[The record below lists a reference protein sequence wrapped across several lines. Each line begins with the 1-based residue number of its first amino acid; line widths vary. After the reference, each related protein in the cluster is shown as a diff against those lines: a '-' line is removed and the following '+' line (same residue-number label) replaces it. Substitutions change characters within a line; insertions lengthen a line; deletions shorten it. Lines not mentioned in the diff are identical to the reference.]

1 MMIQYFGIT
10 EKGNFRSHNEDSM
23 YVSGEIVAGTV
34 SGSFASTG
42 IRDSSHS
49 PLILA
54 LADGMGGHTSG
65 EIASRLT
72 LEKLAWMERAIQP
85 LEELPRAGWQNLFRK
100 INNEINEHALMTGK
114 LGMGTTLVGA
124 LFGRKK
130 VLVFNMGDSRAYHF
144 SSQGVHKI
152 TVDHSFSDSVRGG
165 NQSSRSY
172 ITSCIGGGTTDLQ
185 MDLFDITNS
194 LSEGDRILL
203 CTDGLTDV
211 IKIDDLEEIL
221 KNASNVKEAC
231 SHLAEEANLRMTR
244 DNTSVIVI
252 EVKEMAL
259 SHAEPWKLTPSERKR

>member
-1 MMIQYFGIT
+1 MVISYFGIT

-23 YVSGEIVAGTV
+23 YACGEIVAGSV
-34 SGSFASTG
+34 SGS
-42 IRDSSHS
+42 ISSSGFQSSEDS

-54 LADGMGGHTSG
+54 LADGMGGHISG
-65 EIASRLT
+65 EIASRMT
-72 LEKLAWMERAIQP
+72 LEKLAWMVKKIQP

-100 INNEINEHALMTGK
+100 INNEINEHAQETGR
-114 LGMGTTLVGA
+114 LGMGTTLVGV
-124 LFGRKK
+124 LFGRRK

-144 SSQGVHKI
+144 SSHGVHKI
-152 TVDHSFSDSVRGG
+152 TVDHSFSDPARDHHH
-165 NQSSRSY
+165 SRSY

-194 LSEGDRILL
+194 LSEGDRILI

-221 KNASNVKEAC
+221 RNASNVKEAC
-231 SHLAEEANLRMTR
+231 SHLSEEANLRMTK

-252 EVKEMAL
+252 EMKETAL
-259 SHAEPWKLTPSERKR
+259 SFSEPWKFTPSERKR

>member
-1 MMIQYFGIT
+1 MVINYFGIT

-23 YVSGEIVAGTV
+23 YACGEIVAGTI
-34 SGSFASTG
+34 SGSL
-42 IRDSSHS
+42 SSSGFQSSEDS

-54 LADGMGGHTSG
+54 LADGMGGHISG
-65 EIASRLT
+65 EIASRMT
-72 LEKLAWMERAIQP
+72 LEKLAWMVKRIQP

-100 INNEINEHALMTGK
+100 INHEINEHATQTGR
-114 LGMGTTLVGA
+114 LGMGTTLVGV

-144 SSQGVHKI
+144 SPRGVHKI
-152 TVDHSFSDSVRGG
+152 TVDHSFSDAAKDNS
-165 NQSSRSY
+165 NSRSY

-185 MDLFDITNS
+185 MDLFDITDA
-194 LSEGDRILL
+194 LQEGDRILL

-221 KNASNVKEAC
+221 SNASNVKEAC
-231 SHLAEEANLRMTR
+231 SHLSEEANLRMTK
-244 DNTSVIVI
+244 DNSSVIVI

-259 SHAEPWKLTPSERKR
+259 SYAEPWKLSPSERKR

>member
-1 MMIQYFGIT
+1 MIINYFGIT

-23 YVSGEIVAGTV
+23 YVSGEIVAGSV
-34 SGSFASTG
+34 SGSFSSAG
-42 IRDSSHS
+42 IRDSAAA

-54 LADGMGGHTSG
+54 LADGMGGHISG
-65 EIASRLT
+65 EIASRMT
-72 LEKLAWMERAIQP
+72 LEKLAWTERAIQP

-100 INNEINEHALMTGK
+100 INHEINDHAKATGR

-124 LFGRKK
+124 LFGRRK
-130 VLVFNMGDSRAYHF
+130 VLVFNMGDSRAYHL
-144 SSQGVHKI
+144 SAQGVHKI
-152 TVDHSFSDSVRGG
+152 TVDHSFSDTVKGHPMP
-165 NQSSRSY
+165 RSY

-185 MDLFDITNS
+185 MDLFDITGS
-194 LSEGDRILL
+194 LNEGDRILL

-221 KNASNVKEAC
+221 RNATNAKEAC
-231 SHLAEEANLRMTR
+231 SHLSEEANLRMTK

-259 SHAEPWKLTPSERKR
+259 SHAEPWKLTQGERKR